1 MSEEISIFNILNNV
15 DIKQLTRKKGKFDYL
30 SWANAVREV
39 SKIFPDINWNF
50 TEWEGVPFLETKI
63 GYFVECSVTIKGVTK
78 KQMMPVLD
86 FKNQT
91 NKSPT
96 AMDINKCQMR
106 ALTKAL
112 ALHGLG
118 IDLWAGEDING
129 DYEEDGSQKVELY
142 IDDNQKKVLF
152 ELLCNADGNLNQKGV
167 QVQRA
172 FKFISFD
179 EVKFKDYEKILR
191 VFNSENN

>member
-1 MSEEISIFNILNNV
+1 MSDEQSIFSILNKV
-15 DIKQLTRKKGKFDYL
+15 DVKPLTKKKGKFDYL
-30 SWANAVREV
+30 SWANAVRES
-39 SKIFPDINWNF
+39 SKIFPDMNWDF
-50 TEWEGVPFLETKI
+50 TEWNGLPFLETKL
-63 GYFVECSVTIKGVTK
+63 GYFVECAVTIKGVTK

-118 IDLWAGEDING
+118 LDLWAGEDING
-129 DYEEDGSQKVELY
+129 EYEEDGSQKIELN
-142 IDDNQKKVLF
+142 IDIDQQRVLF
-152 ELLCNADGNLNQKGV
+152 ELLCDDNGNLNPKGV
-167 QVQRA
+167 QIQRA
-172 FKFISFD
+172 FKFNMFEDIKTKDFD
-179 EVKFKDYEKILR
+179 KILK
-191 VFNSENN
+191 VAQK